1 MRTGTTAHFAGQD
14 DLVSDN
20 GDAAGRMSDEA
31 FDRQRPRFVRL
42 TIGLAALAVA
52 TLFWVTRDLSQ
63 KYATPLWALIALAAA
78 FGATFLGAFL
88 IGRKRMRRIRS
99 GQVEPYTGP
108 SPSWLGPM
116 LAIIPG
122 FAIVGSQVIRG
133 ASPLGGTL
141 LGLVVAYFLTMFVGA
156 AVGVL
161 IPI

>member
-1 MRTGTTAHFAGQD
+1 
-14 DLVSDN
+14 
-20 GDAAGRMSDEA
+20 
-31 FDRQRPRFVRL
+31 
-42 TIGLAALAVA
+42 
-52 TLFWVTRDLSQ
+52 
-63 KYATPLWALIALAAA
+63 
-78 FGATFLGAFL
+78 
-88 IGRKRMRRIRS
+88 
-99 GQVEPYTGP
+99 
-108 SPSWLGPM
+108 M